1 MNGHECR
8 RQLHSTIRNQY
19 SIRRDEVSMNIGK
32 KDAIEQRHGVKR
44 IVSGG
49 QTGVDRAALDAAI
62 ALGLEHGGW
71 CPRGRRAEDGP
82 IAAKYQ
88 LIETDSID
96 YAVRTEKNVI
106 DSDGTLL
113 LYRERLQ
120 RGTLLTHQLA
130 KRHGKPILRVRLDRP
145 VAIDRVVGW
154 FSENSIRVLNV
165 AGPRASSQADIEQ
178 QAFEILK
185 KIFSASPALPEF

>member
-1 MNGHECR
+1 
-8 RQLHSTIRNQY
+8 
-19 SIRRDEVSMNIGK
+19 MNILK
-32 KDAIEQRHGVKR
+32 NTATEQRHGVQR

-49 QTGVDRAALDAAI
+49 QTGVDRAALDAAMVLGI
-62 ALGLEHGGW
+62 AHGGW
-71 CPRGRRAEDGP
+71 CPKGRRAEDGP

-96 YAVRTEKNVI
+96 YAVRTERNVL
-106 DSDGTLL
+106 DSDGTML

-130 KRHGKPILRVRLDRP
+130 KRHGKPLLRVRLDRP
-145 VAIDRVVGW
+145 VSIDRVVRW
-154 FSENSIRVLNV
+154 ISENSIHVLNV
-165 AGPRASSQADIEQ
+165 AGPRASSQVDIEK

-185 KIFSASPALPEF
+185 KIFSASPALPDVST

>member
-1 MNGHECR
+1 MRTNPALR
-8 RQLHSTIRNQY
+8 L
-19 SIRRDEVSMNIGK
+19 MNIRQNRV
-32 KDAIEQRHGVKR
+32 IEQRHGVQR

-62 ALGLEHGGW
+62 ELGIEHGGW
-71 CPRGRRAEDGP
+71 CPKGRRAEDGP

-96 YAVRTEKNVI
+96 YAVRTEKNVL

-130 KRHGKPILRVRLDRP
+130 TRHGKPILRVRMDRP
-145 VAIDRVVGW
+145 VSIDRIVRW

-165 AGPRASSQADIEQ
+165 AGPRASSQADIEK
-178 QAFEILK
+178 QALELLK
-185 KIFSASPALPEF
+185 KIFCASPALPDVST

>member
-1 MNGHECR
+1 MD
-8 RQLHSTIRNQY
+8 IRKN
-19 SIRRDEVSMNIGK
+19 K
-32 KDAIEQRHGVKR
+32 ATEQRHGVHR

-62 ALGLEHGGW
+62 ELGFEHGGW
-71 CPRGRRAEDGP
+71 CPKGRRAEDGP

-96 YAVRTEKNVI
+96 YAVRTERNVL
-106 DSDGTLL
+106 DSDGTML

-130 KRHGKPILRVRLDRP
+130 KRHGKPLLRVRLDRP
-145 VAIDRVVGW
+145 VSVDRVVRW

-165 AGPRASSQADIEQ
+165 AGPRASSQAGIEK
-178 QAFEILK
+178 QAFELLK
-185 KIFSASPALPEF
+185 KIFGASPSLPEIST

>member
-1 MNGHECR
+1 
-8 RQLHSTIRNQY
+8 
-19 SIRRDEVSMNIGK
+19 MNIRK
-32 KDAIEQRHGVKR
+32 TSANEVRHGVRR

-62 ALGLEHGGW
+62 ELGIEHGGW

-88 LIETDSID
+88 LTETDSID
-96 YAVRTEKNVI
+96 YAVRTERNVL
-106 DSDGTLL
+106 DSDGTML

-130 KRHGKPILRVRLDRP
+130 KRHGKPLLRVRLDRP
-145 VAIDRVVGW
+145 VAVDRVVRW
-154 FSENSIRVLNV
+154 ISENSIQVLNI
-165 AGPRASSQADIEQ
+165 AGPRASSQAGIEK
-178 QAFEILK
+178 QALDLLK
-185 KIFSASPALPEF
+185 KIFGASPALPDIST

>member
-1 MNGHECR
+1 
-8 RQLHSTIRNQY
+8 
-19 SIRRDEVSMNIGK
+19 MNIRK
-32 KDAIEQRHGVKR
+32 KIANGQRHGVRR

-62 ALGLEHGGW
+62 ELGIEHGGW

-82 IAAKYQ
+82 IAAKYK

-96 YAVRTEKNVI
+96 YAVRTEKNVL
-106 DSDGTLL
+106 DSDGTML

-130 KRHGKPILRVRLDRP
+130 KRHSKPLLRIRLDRP
-145 VAIDRVVGW
+145 VSLDRVVRW
-154 FSENSIRVLNV
+154 ISENSIHVLNV
-165 AGPRASSQADIEQ
+165 AGPRSSSQADIEK
-178 QAFEILK
+178 QAFDLLK
-185 KIFSASPALPEF
+185 KIFSASPTLPDIST